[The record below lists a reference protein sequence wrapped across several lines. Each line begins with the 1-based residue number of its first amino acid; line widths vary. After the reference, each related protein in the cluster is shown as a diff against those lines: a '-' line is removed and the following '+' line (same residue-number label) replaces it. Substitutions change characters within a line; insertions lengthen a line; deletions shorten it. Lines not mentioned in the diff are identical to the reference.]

1 MKGREMRKEHS
12 QRWVRSE
19 GRLLQ
24 WTLGGDVKSLEK
36 ADCDPAEV
44 LDGWEAVV
52 ERAGSLGCV

>member
-1 MKGREMRKEHS
+1 MRKEHS

-52 ERAGSLGCV
+52 ERASSLGCV